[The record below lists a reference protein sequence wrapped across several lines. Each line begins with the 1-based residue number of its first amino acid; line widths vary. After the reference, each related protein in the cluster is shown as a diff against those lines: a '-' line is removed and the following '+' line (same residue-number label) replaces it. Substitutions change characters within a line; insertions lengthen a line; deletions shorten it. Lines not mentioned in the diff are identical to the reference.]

1 MPPEPLPKGSVRCLD
16 PHARAMS
23 QPDGEPLPGAL
34 EKEDAR
40 SAPSTPSTP
49 SVCSPPSSSSSTP
62 SAGKNVCSS
71 CGLEILDRYLLKVNN
86 LIWHVR
92 CLECSVCR
100 TSLRQQHS
108 CYIKNKEIFC
118 KMDYFSRFGTK
129 CARCG
134 RQIYA
139 SDWVRRARGNAYHL
153 ACFACFS
160 CKRQLSTGEEFGLV
174 EEKVL
179 CRIHYDTM
187 IENLKRAAENGNGIT
202 LEGAVPSEQDSQPKP
217 AKRARTSFTAE
228 QLQVMQAQFAQDNNP
243 DAQTLQKLADMTG
256 LSRRVIQVWF
266 QNCRA
271 RHKKHTPQHT
281 VPPSGA
287 PPSRIPSSLSDDI
300 HYSPFSS
307 PERARMV
314 TLHGYIESQVQC
326 GQVHCRLPYTAPP
339 VHLKADMEG
348 PLSNRGEKVI
358 LFQY

>member
-1 MPPEPLPKGSVRCLD
+1 PSALD
-16 PHARAMS
+16 
-23 QPDGEPLPGAL
+23 
-34 EKEDAR
+34 KEDAR

-49 SVCSPPSSSSSTP
+49 SVCSPPSSSSSSSSIP

-100 TSLRQQHS
+100 TSLRQQNS

-202 LEGAVPSEQDSQPKP
+202 LEGAAPILSTPNTPFLAKLLREFFP
-217 AKRARTSFTAE
+217 ARRVE
-228 QLQVMQAQFAQDNNP
+228 VMQAQFAQDNNP

-256 LSRRVIQVWF
+256 LSRRVIQV
-266 QNCRA
+266 
-271 RHKKHTPQHT
+271 
-281 VPPSGA
+281 
-287 PPSRIPSSLSDDI
+287 
-300 HYSPFSS
+300 
-307 PERARMV
+307 
-314 TLHGYIESQVQC
+314 
-326 GQVHCRLPYTAPP
+326 
-339 VHLKADMEG
+339 
-348 PLSNRGEKVI
+348 
-358 LFQY
+358 

>member
-1 MPPEPLPKGSVRCLD
+1 MSWCLQRCGVWGGS
-16 PHARAMS
+16 
-23 QPDGEPLPGAL
+23 
-34 EKEDAR
+34 
-40 SAPSTPSTP
+40 
-49 SVCSPPSSSSSTP
+49 
-62 SAGKNVCSS
+62 
-71 CGLEILDRYLLKVNN
+71 
-86 LIWHVR
+86 
-92 CLECSVCR
+92 
-100 TSLRQQHS
+100 RQREL
-108 CYIKNKEIFC
+108 YG
-118 KMDYFSRFGTK
+118 RFGTK

-187 IENLKRAAENGNGIT
+187 IENLKRAAENGNGLT

-271 RHKKHTPQHT
+271 RHKKHTPQHP

-287 PPSRIPSSLSDDI
+287 PPSRLPSALPEDI

-339 VHLKADMEG
+339 VHLKADMDG